1 MDIKQQMD
9 IISSIIMVTATIN
22 RPMLH
27 KFLTSMVAIML
38 LHMASKTMLRHSH
51 QDNLRIKAEVGT
63 NLVEPVGDSHR
74 ILTRFSHVEEV
85 TTVTTEVVEGTL
97 VATTNIINNNN
108 NIGMVK
114 VGRSII
120 ITNEGMVV
128 VSIIVSKV
136 VTATVE
142 EVGVIIIMI
151 KALDIIDIKSTMVV
165 VCIIRVEP
173 ALGSLVYVLRVA
185 GKANY
190 RWITLLV
197 SKQLF

>member
-1 MDIKQQMD
+1 MSPTAYRREQTGMDIKQQMD

-27 KFLTSMVAIML
+27 KFLTSMVAI
-38 LHMASKTMLRHSH
+38 MLRHSH

-85 TTVTTEVVEGTL
+85 TTVTEVVEGTL

-173 ALGSLVYVLRVA
+173 ALGSLV
-185 GKANY
+185 
-190 RWITLLV
+190 
-197 SKQLF
+197 

>member
-1 MDIKQQMD
+1 M
-9 IISSIIMVTATIN
+9 
-22 RPMLH
+22 
-27 KFLTSMVAIML
+27 
-38 LHMASKTMLRHSH
+38 
-51 QDNLRIKAEVGT
+51 
-63 NLVEPVGDSHR
+63 
-74 ILTRFSHVEEV
+74 
-85 TTVTTEVVEGTL
+85 TEVVEGTL
-97 VATTNIINNNN
+97 VATTNIINNN

-173 ALGSLVYVLRVA
+173 ALGSLV
-185 GKANY
+185 
-190 RWITLLV
+190 
-197 SKQLF
+197 

>member
-1 MDIKQQMD
+1 MSPTAYRREQTGMDIKQQMD

-27 KFLTSMVAIML
+27 KFLTSMVAI
-38 LHMASKTMLRHSH
+38 MLRHSH

-85 TTVTTEVVEGTL
+85 TTVTEVVEGTL
-97 VATTNIINNNN
+97 VATTNIINNN

-173 ALGSLVYVLRVA
+173 ALGSLV
-185 GKANY
+185 
-190 RWITLLV
+190 
-197 SKQLF
+197 

>member
-27 KFLTSMVAIML
+27 KFLTSMVAI
-38 LHMASKTMLRHSH
+38 MLRHSH

-85 TTVTTEVVEGTL
+85 TTVTEVVEGTL
-97 VATTNIINNNN
+97 VATTNIINNN

-173 ALGSLVYVLRVA
+173 ALGSLV
-185 GKANY
+185 
-190 RWITLLV
+190 
-197 SKQLF
+197 

>member
-1 MDIKQQMD
+1 M
-9 IISSIIMVTATIN
+9 
-22 RPMLH
+22 
-27 KFLTSMVAIML
+27 
-38 LHMASKTMLRHSH
+38 
-51 QDNLRIKAEVGT
+51 
-63 NLVEPVGDSHR
+63 
-74 ILTRFSHVEEV
+74 
-85 TTVTTEVVEGTL
+85 
-97 VATTNIINNNN
+97 ATTNIINNN

-173 ALGSLVYVLRVA
+173 ALGSLV
-185 GKANY
+185 
-190 RWITLLV
+190 
-197 SKQLF
+197 

>member
-22 RPMLH
+22 RRMLH

-38 LHMASKTMLRHSH
+38 LRMASKTMLRHS

-63 NLVEPVGDSHR
+63 NLVEAVGDSHR

-97 VATTNIINNNN
+97 VATTNIINN

-173 ALGSLVYVLRVA
+173 ALGSVVLGLRVL
-185 GKANY
+185 G
-190 RWITLLV
+190 LLRFLSLLSGV
-197 SKQLF
+197 P

>member
-38 LHMASKTMLRHSH
+38 LHMASKTMLRHS

-63 NLVEPVGDSHR
+63 NLVEAVGDSHR

-97 VATTNIINNNN
+97 VATTNINNNN

-173 ALGSLVYVLRVA
+173 ALGSVVLGLRVL
-185 GKANY
+185 G
-190 RWITLLV
+190 LLRFLSLLSGV
-197 SKQLF
+197 P

>member
-22 RPMLH
+22 RRMLH

-85 TTVTTEVVEGTL
+85 TTVTEVVEGTL
-97 VATTNIINNNN
+97 VATTNIINN

-173 ALGSLVYVLRVA
+173 ALGSLV
-185 GKANY
+185 
-190 RWITLLV
+190 
-197 SKQLF
+197 

>member
-1 MDIKQQMD
+1 M
-9 IISSIIMVTATIN
+9 
-22 RPMLH
+22 
-27 KFLTSMVAIML
+27 
-38 LHMASKTMLRHSH
+38 
-51 QDNLRIKAEVGT
+51 
-63 NLVEPVGDSHR
+63 
-74 ILTRFSHVEEV
+74 
-85 TTVTTEVVEGTL
+85 TEVVEGTL

-173 ALGSLVYVLRVA
+173 ALGSLV
-185 GKANY
+185 
-190 RWITLLV
+190 
-197 SKQLF
+197 

>member
-97 VATTNIINNNN
+97 VATTNINNNN

-173 ALGSLVYVLRVA
+173 ALGSLV
-185 GKANY
+185 
-190 RWITLLV
+190 
-197 SKQLF
+197 

>member
-1 MDIKQQMD
+1 MSPTAYRREQTGMDIKQQMD

-22 RPMLH
+22 RRMLH

-38 LHMASKTMLRHSH
+38 LRMASKTMLRHS

-63 NLVEPVGDSHR
+63 NLVEAVGDSHR

-97 VATTNIINNNN
+97 VATTNINNNN

-151 KALDIIDIKSTMVV
+151 KALDIIDIKSTM
-165 VCIIRVEP
+165 
-173 ALGSLVYVLRVA
+173 
-185 GKANY
+185 
-190 RWITLLV
+190 
-197 SKQLF
+197 

>member
-1 MDIKQQMD
+1 M
-9 IISSIIMVTATIN
+9 
-22 RPMLH
+22 
-27 KFLTSMVAIML
+27 
-38 LHMASKTMLRHSH
+38 
-51 QDNLRIKAEVGT
+51 
-63 NLVEPVGDSHR
+63 
-74 ILTRFSHVEEV
+74 
-85 TTVTTEVVEGTL
+85 TTEVVEGTL

-173 ALGSLVYVLRVA
+173 ALGSLV
-185 GKANY
+185 
-190 RWITLLV
+190 
-197 SKQLF
+197 

>member
-85 TTVTTEVVEGTL
+85 TTVTEVVEGTL
-97 VATTNIINNNN
+97 VATTNIINNN

-173 ALGSLVYVLRVA
+173 ALGSLV
-185 GKANY
+185 
-190 RWITLLV
+190 
-197 SKQLF
+197 